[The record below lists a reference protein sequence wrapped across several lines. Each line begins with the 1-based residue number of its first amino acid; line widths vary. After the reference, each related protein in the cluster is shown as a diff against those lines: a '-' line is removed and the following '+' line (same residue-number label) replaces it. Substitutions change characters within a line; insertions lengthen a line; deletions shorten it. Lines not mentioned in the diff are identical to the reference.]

1 MKQQSTIWHAA
12 TQFLG
17 KQKKKHKK
25 LRASA
30 KRLVNNIFLAS
41 LLPSFRN
48 DDRKKIY
55 FVALRVC
62 HLRFWVSVNTGKG
75 NTKGLFLKYG
85 ALATTHANRRETK
98 CVYGFFF
105 YIRVKGLELHFCTTK
120 RHQTIFFF
128 VFSVISCCV
137 MPWRRRKKKRKRSY
151 HLSGSLSHCRPNTR
165 NTCHRPTMHHTPM
178 HHTHHNGIISN
189 DMSSSASK
197 ETATNQTAVK
207 IERIK
212 KRW

>member
-1 MKQQSTIWHAA
+1 MKQQSTIWHAV

-17 KQKKKHKK
+17 KQKKKNKK

-98 CVYGFFF
+98 CVYGFFL
-105 YIRVKGLELHFCTTK
+105 YSSK
-120 RHQTIFFF
+120 RTRITFLYNQKASNNIFFRLLRYLML
-128 VFSVISCCV
+128 CDA
-137 MPWRRRKKKRKRSY
+137 MKKKKKKRKRSY

-212 KRW
+212 KR